1 MNDHAAGASPVD
13 RPVRP
18 AAEARWYCLDRD
30 GVAMLCKDEADARA
44 QVIEND
50 DLWPARA
57 PHRAALLCDLEYLR
71 DGGDIIPLAQPRNEQ
86 AKRTAELCLSAWATA
101 RMDALEAKNAALAR
115 EAHTWWTACRDAT
128 GEVERLR
135 EVAAR
140 MVAGIDHLDKLTREW
155 EPDHSSGADRRG
167 WLLAKEARDDAARL
181 LGPNVEVTGKPQLG
195 AAGAR

>member
-30 GVAMLCKDEADARA
+30 GVAMLCKDEADALA

-57 PHRAALLCDLEYLR
+57 PHRAALLFDSEYLR
-71 DGGDIIPLAQPRNEQ
+71 DGGDFIPLAQPRNEQ

-140 MVAGIDHLDKLTREW
+140 MVAGIDHLDKLAREW

-167 WLLAKEARDDAARL
+167 WLLAKDARDDAARL
-181 LGPNVEVTGKPQLG
+181 LGPNVEVTGNDRREQS
-195 AAGAR
+195 